1 MAETPKKPTRGVF
14 AGIIRKPTASTPGTV
29 LLSWRKF
36 GPTAGQV
43 CLIGGGQDDGEDDVQ
58 TLSREAKEEAK
69 IQIRIGVLL
78 GGPLVFG
85 QDTAVCYL
93 AEILSGQPQ
102 PTDEALYHRF
112 CTEEEVRQGYWLCR
126 HQDQDALDEG
136 IGMTS
141 GYSQEPIR
149 IVGPKDKLG
158 RTGRMIWDALSL
170 FHPPEESPNPN
181 TIYPGLDL
189 SEDGLWIVD
198 TSDVILRRYRR
209 LDPYTA
215 SGYME
220 PAVTG

>member
-14 AGIIRKPTASTPGTV
+14 AAILHRPSKSV

-36 GPTAGQV
+36 GPTMGQV
-43 CLIGGGQDDGEDDVQ
+43 CLIGGGVDGEENDH
-58 TLSREAKEEAK
+58 TCLIREAREEAEVT
-69 IQIRIGVLL
+69 IRIGVML

-85 QDTAVCYL
+85 TDTAVCYL
-93 AEILSGQPQ
+93 AEIVSGLPQ
-102 PTDEALYHRF
+102 PTGEAEYHRY
-112 CTEEEVRQGYWLCR
+112 CTEAEIRQGYWLK
-126 HQDQDALDEG
+126 HHDDPLALQEG
-136 IGMTS
+136 IGMAS
-141 GYSQEPIR
+141 GHSHEQIR

-181 TIYPGLDL
+181 TIYPSLGLSD
-189 SEDGLWIVD
+189 DGLWIVD
-198 TSDVILRRYRR
+198 TSNVILRKYRR